1 MAFCKFWLWGLTWV
15 WSLTESLVQ
24 PSKQWDMQ
32 KKEGETTVHFA
43 DTLRRELKSCYENL
57 HPTVIGVISK
67 EASNLS
73 GWLALPGSGSAT
85 WFARNQGT
93 GWRSHFLGHP
103 GLACSSAM
111 VLVCDNSC
119 LLDCFASCLLL
130 VVTVLLGYQAMME
143 PLVAAMDEVWPWEHD
158 WRSIGHNRDDS
169 G

>member
-73 GWLALPGSGSAT
+73 GWLALPGSGSA
-85 WFARNQGT
+85 NQGT
-93 GWRSHFLGHP
+93 GWVTIAVFWIALQA
-103 GLACSSAM
+103 AC
-111 VLVCDNSC
+111 
-119 LLDCFASCLLL
+119 CLLL
-130 VVTVLLGYQAMME
+130 RFFLATKQWWSPSLQPWTSCGHESMTDVASDITAMIQVNRKFATSSRQII
-143 PLVAAMDEVWPWEHD
+143 LIN
-158 WRSIGHNRDDS
+158 IGHTK
-169 G
+169 